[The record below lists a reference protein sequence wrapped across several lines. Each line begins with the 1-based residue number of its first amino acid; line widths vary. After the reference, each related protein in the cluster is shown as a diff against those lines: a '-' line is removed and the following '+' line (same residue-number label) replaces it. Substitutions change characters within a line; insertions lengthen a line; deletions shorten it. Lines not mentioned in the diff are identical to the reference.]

1 MSVIGAT
8 CLLRALYTLKNH
20 VSVIVRKCLLW
31 GRYLADALASVTSD
45 VDPLEGMED
54 RIVIPFDEVLK
65 LTLIIDRVESMPY
78 IKVIKQSERSVTLK
92 EIRLRTPASIELD
105 EAIRLIRE
113 RGETIIHQTTMMH
126 IGALNEMYT
135 SLVALRG
142 DLVELGE
149 KAPQLISE
157 TGYDIIDSMR
167 RYLPS
172 TFVVSE

>member
-1 MSVIGAT
+1 M
-8 CLLRALYTLKNH
+8 
-20 VSVIVRKCLLW
+20 
-31 GRYLADALASVTSD
+31 GRYLAEALASVSND
-45 VDPLEGMED
+45 VEPLEGVD
-54 RIVIPFDEVLK
+54 ARLLIRLDEVLR
-65 LTLIIDRVESMPY
+65 LNLIINRVESMPY
-78 IKVIKQSERSVTLK
+78 IKVIKQPERVILR
-92 EIRLRTPASIELD
+92 EIRPRTQDSIELD
-105 EAIRLIRE
+105 DAVRLIRE
-113 RGETIIHQTTMMH
+113 SGERIIHQTTMMH